1 VEIVGALQEGFQRI
15 PEAYGSNVRLTGKIN
30 DFSSG
35 VREGA
40 KVSANTP
47 LGCFDF
53 LMDIILGTLLGLRGC
68 DNWPGD

>member
-1 VEIVGALQEGFQRI
+1 VEIIGALQEVFQRL
-15 PEAYGSNVRLTGKIN
+15 PEAYGSNVRRTGKIN

-47 LGCFDF
+47 IICFIF
-53 LMDIILGTLLGLRGC
+53 VMAIILGTLLGVCRR

>member
-1 VEIVGALQEGFQRI
+1 VEIVEALQEGFQRL
-15 PEAYGSNVRLTGKIN
+15 PEAYGSNVRRTGKIN

-47 LGCFDF
+47 LGYFIF
-53 LMDIILGTLLGLRGC
+53 IMDIALGTLLGLCGC
-68 DNWPGD
+68 NNGPGD